1 MRFLSVHREEIA
13 IRGGEE
19 KAEKRG
25 IWEACFASTIL
36 CKSIKTEASF
46 WSLYWCCF
54 SLRSISLSLVNP
66 TRCRPL
72 FTPEKATGE
81 EGRHAGARNLTGQPN
96 AIQNPSVSKESFSS
110 SSSSLC
116 LIAIF
121 RCFPSTLLPFLMGIF
136 WTLQKC
142 NINMLPPL
150 LGGGR
155 GSKGGERSR
164 MIHLRWPESG
174 FLSAQLIK
182 IPGTQECRVWC
193 TTSRWSGFNMHELT
207 APASADWHSL
217 SLPVRSLGSSLGI
230 WSYWGHTWAKQ
241 REGGS
246 LSPHWYNSVLFSD
259 SWDQ

>member
-1 MRFLSVHREEIA
+1 MRFLSVHRDEIVT
-13 IRGGEE
+13 RGGEE

-36 CKSIKTEASF
+36 CKSIKIEASF
-46 WSLYWCCF
+46 WSLHWCCF
-54 SLRSISLSLVNP
+54 SLRSLSLSLVNP

-72 FTPEKATGE
+72 FTPERATGE
-81 EGRHAGARNLTGQPN
+81 EGCRAGARNLTRQPN
-96 AIQNPSVSKESFSS
+96 VIRNPSVSKESFP

-121 RCFPSTLLPFLMGIF
+121 RCFPSTLLPFLVGIF

-142 NINMLPPL
+142 NINMHSPPAL
-150 LGGGR
+150 SGGWD
-155 GSKGGERSR
+155 SKGGERSW

-193 TTSRWSGFNMHELT
+193 TTSRWCGFNMHELT

-217 SLPVRSLGSSLGI
+217 SLPVRSLGSSLGSSLGI

-241 REGGS
+241 REGG
-246 LSPHWYNSVLFSD
+246 
-259 SWDQ
+259 QR